1 MFTSLWHIGGLNFW
15 LRVQTCVI
23 FSKSD
28 DFTWSL
34 FWLIISFEI
43 ERKWTFWNR
52 PNRRCRRGFSAV
64 HIWPHEYYSLWQN
77 VRIFSKGLFSFKKTL
92 FFAIFLV
99 KLKLNEVKKHRT
111 AVFSRIFSSVLN
123 LHFSRQVINAAQI
136 VIFTEVHVSK
146 TMSTKISRIFFI
158 VIRFQR
164 FSATLEFHKKRRTLC
179 NKQSS

>member
-1 MFTSLWHIGGLNFW
+1 MQLWLRNRMQYNHSRRKSKTRPKRPKHKKNTINAMFTSLWHIGGLNFW

-77 VRIFSKGLFSFKKTL
+77 VRIFSKGLFSFKKTFWNFLQFFSSNWNWMKSKSTEPLYFHEFLAL
-92 FFAIFLV
+92 FWIYIFLV
-99 KLKLNEVKKHRT
+99 K
-111 AVFSRIFSSVLN
+111 S
-123 LHFSRQVINAAQI
+123 
-136 VIFTEVHVSK
+136 
-146 TMSTKISRIFFI
+146 
-158 VIRFQR
+158 
-164 FSATLEFHKKRRTLC
+164 
-179 NKQSS
+179 